1 MFMRKL
7 LPGSDIAGAGARG
20 GAPLSSGAFPVGGI
34 VEFLKALGPSRL
46 AAMGAVALG
55 LVGFFAFL
63 VMRFNEVSQVPLY
76 TGLSLEDSASIS
88 QELQGSNI
96 PFSLANNGST
106 ILVDP
111 AKVLETRMK
120 LAEAGLPSGG
130 GVGYEIFDKTD
141 ALGTTSFVQ
150 SVNALRALEGELART
165 IRTIRQ
171 VENARVHLVLPERQ
185 LFRKDEQKPTA
196 SIVLKTRGTLE
207 PGQIRAIQHLA
218 ASAVPGLE
226 PSRISVID
234 ENGRLLAQG
243 GGDENDGL
251 GATNADD
258 RTASYQ
264 KQVEERVR
272 DIVESVVGAG
282 RARVRVAA
290 ELDFNRFSETRDIFD
305 PNGQVVRSTQTRE
318 EQSLS
323 QDVQPNGQVTAGNQ
337 VPNAN
342 TNQGGANG
350 SQTKDNAQTTEET
363 VNYEI
368 SKTTQTRVTEIGGVK
383 RLSVA
388 VLVDGRYTTDA
399 QGAQTYAPRPQAEL
413 DQISSLVK
421 TAMGF
426 DQNRG
431 DQLQVV
437 NLQFADNAVQSPAA
451 ATSPFADMLAF
462 SKEDIVRFAE
472 MGVLL
477 LVSLLVLLFAVRPL
491 IRRIV
496 TPDGAEDPKTATIPA
511 ITDALNEATAV
522 GKNAITVVLNPDG
535 KPVISEVDAEG
546 NPIAPTGDPIQ
557 STRIEEAKAQGALQL
572 DQVRKVG
579 DLVGENPT
587 EAAILIRTW
596 LTEAAA

>member
-1 MFMRKL
+1 MRKL
-7 LPGSDIAGAGARG
+7 LPSGGVPGIREDASIRQG
-20 GAPLSSGAFPVGGI
+20 GAIPVGGFG
-34 VEFLKALGPSRL
+34 EFLKSLGASRL
-46 AAMGAVALG
+46 AAMGAVAIG
-55 LVGFFAFL
+55 LIGFFAFV
-63 VMRFNEVSQVPLY
+63 VMRFNEVAQVPLY
-76 TGLSLEDSASIS
+76 AGLSLEDTSAIT
-88 QELQGSNI
+88 QELQSSNT
-96 PFSLANNGST
+96 PFTLANNGT
-106 ILVDP
+106 AILVDP
-111 AKVLETRMK
+111 DKVLETRMK

-130 GVGYEIFDKTD
+130 GVGYEIFDKAD

-185 LFRKDEQKPTA
+185 LFRKEEQKPTA
-196 SIVLKTRGTLE
+196 SIVLKTRGTLDA
-207 PGQIRAIQHLA
+207 GQIRAIQHLA

-243 GGDENDGL
+243 NGEETDAAL
-251 GATNADD
+251 ASNADE
-258 RTASYQ
+258 RRNNFQ
-264 KQVEERVR
+264 KQVEDRVR
-272 DIVESVVGAG
+272 DIVESVVGSG

-290 ELDFNRFSETRDIFD
+290 ELDFNRFSETKDIFD

-323 QDVQPNGQVTAGNQ
+323 QDVQPDGQVSAGNQ

-342 TNQGGANG
+342 SNQAKGANA
-350 SQTKDNAQTTEET
+350 QTKDNAQTTEET

-368 SKTTQTRVTEIGGVK
+368 SKTTQTRVTEMGGVK

-388 VLVDGRYTTDA
+388 VLVDGRYSADA
-399 QGAQTYAPRPQAEL
+399 KGAQTYAPRPQAEL
-413 DQISSLVK
+413 DQISALVK

-426 DQNRG
+426 DQGRG
-431 DQLQVV
+431 DQVQVV
-437 NLQFADNAVQSPAA
+437 NLQFADNAQALGDTPAA
-451 ATSPFADMLAF
+451 ATSFLDF

-472 MGVLL
+472 MGVLV
-477 LVSLLVLLFAVRPL
+477 LVTLLVLLFAVRPL

-496 TPDGAEDPKTATIPA
+496 ANDLLDDPKVATIPA
-511 ITDALNEATAV
+511 ITDALNEVAATT

-535 KPVISEVDAEG
+535 KPVISSVDAEG
-546 NPIAPTGDPIQ
+546 NPVPTLVEGPQ
-557 STRIEEAKAQGALQL
+557 NSRIEDAKAQGAAQL

-587 EAAILIRTW
+587 EAAIIIRTW